1 MRGYFGLDNMKESE
15 KYFQLANETLQNH
28 WGPSHPLHITIYGL
42 MAQILISKPKFED
55 AMFLYKSSLLCC
67 NKVLGHSH
75 IQTANTHMDF
85 GVLYLIWDKR
95 DLALQEF
102 ETAYYEYEHY
112 FNNKL
117 KL

>member
-1 MRGYFGLDNMKESE
+1 
-15 KYFQLANETLQNH
+15 
-28 WGPSHPLHITIYGL
+28 
-42 MAQILISKPKFED
+42 
-55 AMFLYKSSLLCC
+55 MFLYKSSLLCC

-95 DLALQEF
+95 DLALEEF
-102 ETAYYEYEHY
+102 NLAYYEYEHY

-117 KL
+117 KLQIDRNESGCLVLIADAAMQIANIMDE